1 MVDRIDTEVPYSP
14 GWWLQV
20 LATQLHNRKVGRDG
34 SRLWTR
40 DTVESTRVR
49 PGLDL
54 LDAYRRGDPPLREDV
69 HTSWAAPFRQYVRMG
84 RLNFAEKLVSPTANR
99 MGIRGFRT
107 AAADDELGDQEAHNL
122 LRRNRLQL
130 VNRDVV
136 DDMLSFGDGYTL
148 TTPPDATREWA
159 LITAES
165 PLQCITAHDPATGR
179 TLAGL
184 KMFRDDWDARDWAY
198 LFLPGELWVAIK
210 DGPSSLGHRG
220 PFRMARSW
228 EWEVDRFD
236 DIPGNRVPIVR
247 FQNKRGVGEFE
258 PHLNH
263 LDRINDKIFNEWWIS
278 KIQAFRQRALQRD
291 KDAVDDAEDLEDDT
305 VERSV
310 DASPSMSAAEL
321 AEMFVSAP
329 DAMWDL
335 PPGAKLWES
344 QPIDVTPLVN
354 SIQKELQWLA
364 SAADK
369 PLASL
374 NPDAANQTAEGAT
387 NQKEEHL
394 YQVKDRRDRVESSW
408 AETIAMA
415 FEFAGDTS
423 RADVAQIE
431 TIWGPI
437 ELYSLAQKAE
447 ADSKAGSLPLDI
459 RRRDIWQ
466 YDPTELPDMRT
477 MDGRDRL
484 QLRLSNPAGGR

>member
-1 MVDRIDTEVPYSP
+1 MVDRIDVDTPGSP
-14 GWWLQV
+14 GWWLKT
-20 LATQLHNRKVGRDG
+20 LGTQLHNRKIGRDG
-34 SRLWTR
+34 NRRWTR
-40 DTVESTRVR
+40 DSVDSSSAR

-54 LDAYRRGDPPLREDV
+54 LDAYRRGDPPLREDI

-107 AAADDELGDQEAHNL
+107 AAANDELGDQEAHKL
-122 LRRNRLQL
+122 MRRNKLPL
-130 VNRDVV
+130 VNRDIV
-136 DDMLSFGDGYTL
+136 DDMLSFGDGYAMV
-148 TTPPDATREWA
+148 TPPDARRPIPLVTS
-159 LITAES
+159 ES
-165 PLQCITAHDPATGR
+165 PLECITAHDAATGER
-179 TLAGL
+179 LAGL
-184 KMFRDDWDARDWAY
+184 KMFRDDWDARDWGY
-198 LFLPGELWVAIK
+198 LFLPGGELWVAYK

-220 PFRMARSW
+220 PFRMAPSW
-228 EWEVDRFD
+228 QWDLDRFD
-236 DIPGNRVPIVR
+236 DIPGGHIPIVR
-247 FQNKRGVGEFE
+247 FRNKRGVGEFE
-258 PHLNH
+258 GHLNH

-291 KDAVDDAEDLEDDT
+291 GNVPEVEEDTDLDAVDPGTSLHQ
-305 VERSV
+305 VE
-310 DASPSMSAAEL
+310 ETL
-321 AEMFVSAP
+321 QQMFVSAP

-344 QPIDVTPLVN
+344 TPVSVDPLVN

-394 YQVKDRRDRVESSW
+394 YQVFDRRDRAESSW

-415 FEFAGDTS
+415 FEFAGDGS

-431 TIWGPI
+431 VIWGPI
-437 ELYSLAQKAE
+437 ELYSLQQKAE
-447 ADSKAGSLPLDI
+447 ADSKAGSLPLDV

-484 QLRLSNPAGGR
+484 LQRPAAVAGGR